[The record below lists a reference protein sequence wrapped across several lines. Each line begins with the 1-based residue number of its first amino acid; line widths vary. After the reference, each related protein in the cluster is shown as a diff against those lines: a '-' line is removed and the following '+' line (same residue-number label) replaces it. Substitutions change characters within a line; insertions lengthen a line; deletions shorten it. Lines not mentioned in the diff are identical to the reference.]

1 MVVIAAD
8 AAGRKMPR
16 WKEVSLD
23 GSSVKTDRSEEG
35 VGESEL
41 SVFPTVLLGGSS
53 PGHSCH

>member
-1 MVVIAAD
+1 MIAAD
-8 AAGRKMPR
+8 AAERKMPR

-35 VGESEL
+35 VGGSEL

-53 PGHSCH
+53 PSHSCY